1 MRTSHCVSIPI
12 FWNNIDGR
20 FETFYKSFELDNKHY
35 VFASINSFKL
45 IAYLKKNYLGESE
58 YLLGG
63 KEGYYLI
70 YILNNLV
77 YDLSKKDKELS
88 EIWKL
93 VGFINPFMFEVI
105 TINEPMRR
113 IINIGEHFENLMK
126 KTLRTKFNFFKKFSN
141 FKNKENKNNIIC
153 NLPQEIIDKIGNYCG
168 VDE

>member
-1 MRTSHCVSIPI
+1 
-12 FWNNIDGR
+12 
-20 FETFYKSFELDNKHY
+20 
-35 VFASINSFKL
+35 
-45 IAYLKKNYLGESE
+45 
-58 YLLGG
+58 
-63 KEGYYLI
+63 
-70 YILNNLV
+70 
-77 YDLSKKDKELS
+77 
-88 EIWKL
+88 
-93 VGFINPFMFEVI
+93 MFEVI